1 MKKAVL
7 FTALALFISWN
18 QMKYGE
24 DDELIT
30 PTELYSAYPKFWLT
44 DNEFPVADYNYITVG
59 NASSVG
65 EGGLYLCCFA
75 GMVSRSTVLTSAFMG
90 DTAANVKISGEED
103 PTVLNL
109 AAS

>member
-30 PTELYSAYPKFWLT
+30 PTELYSAYPKLWLT
-44 DNEFPVADYNYITVG
+44 DNEFPVAIT
-59 NASSVG
+59 
-65 EGGLYLCCFA
+65 
-75 GMVSRSTVLTSAFMG
+75 T
-90 DTAANVKISGEED
+90 I
-103 PTVLNL
+103 
-109 AAS
+109 